1 MHRGANGHANRNLGA
16 GVSVYLLWRRYQ
28 GTGPHRGSEAAQP
41 GAEGG
46 ERSPGV
52 VYDGEA
58 WRPYLQN
65 IHPCWLLVYR
75 VASLLFFTTFTVI
88 IVKSCG
94 HTIFYYYTE
103 WTFLLVTLYFGVSTT
118 INCVNLRR
126 SPHRILQLSTTIN
139 CVDFVRQLQNSVQS
153 NPLLAVNS
161 IHLPLQHFPW
171 FRIAYFCVW
180 TCAYVIFE
188 WIVHASWLYSFLDLS
203 SKFAPLWYVVAG
215 VMQIPCYLVF
225 GLVIKK
231 LKKHLKQS
239 PSAPVRATA

>member
-1 MHRGANGHANRNLGA
+1 MPTVILVQVLNKFMSVSLQGKEHDEAEPTILVALR
-16 GVSVYLLWRRYQ
+16 GVSVYLLWRYQ

-103 WTFLLVTLYFGVSTT
+103 
-118 INCVNLRR
+118 
-126 SPHRILQLSTTIN
+126 
-139 CVDFVRQLQNSVQS
+139 
-153 NPLLAVNS
+153 
-161 IHLPLQHFPW
+161 
-171 FRIAYFCVW
+171 
-180 TCAYVIFE
+180 
-188 WIVHASWLYSFLDLS
+188 
-203 SKFAPLWYVVAG
+203 
-215 VMQIPCYLVF
+215 
-225 GLVIKK
+225 
-231 LKKHLKQS
+231 
-239 PSAPVRATA
+239 